1 MKGQKWVYPILMLSV
16 FAVGIIVGSIYAV
29 NMRESAAAALDEY
42 ISDFLKNSDLQKNSI
57 FLSSLV
63 DNLKVFAIIFIAGFF
78 KIGTPAVL
86 ACGVTEGFVSGFT
99 TAAMIKLK
107 AVNGLWISLASLPAA
122 LIFVA
127 DLVFF
132 GAYSMD
138 FGITL
143 GKKDVFLKK
152 SYFIFSL
159 IALTIFCVAALC
171 DGYITTIFM
180 KMLVTKM

>member
-1 MKGQKWVYPILMLSV
+1 MKGQKWIYPILMLLV
-16 FAVGIIVGSIYAV
+16 FAVGIIIGSVYAV
-29 NMRESAAAALDEY
+29 SMHESAATALDEY
-42 ISDFLKNSDLQKNSI
+42 LSDFLKNSYLQKNSI
-57 FLSSLV
+57 FLSSLC
-63 DNLKVFAIIFIAGFF
+63 DNLKVFSIIFIAGFF
-78 KIGTPAVL
+78 KIGAPAVL
-86 ACGVTEGFVSGFT
+86 ACGLTEGFVSGFT

-107 AVNGLWISLASLPAA
+107 AINGLWISLSSLPAA
-122 LIFVA
+122 VVFVA

-159 IALTIFCVAALC
+159 VALSIFCIAALC